1 MGGSRSKAGLDQT
14 RRHQRLVSAVAGL
27 DLATASSHYL
37 AAALFLS
44 IPAFLT
50 LHFALLHCLPI
61 LQIQLIPPPPHLPD
75 EVVRPWPGSSIP
87 F

>member
-1 MGGSRSKAGLDQT
+1 MGGSRSKGGFDQT

-37 AAALFLS
+37 ADTLFLS

-50 LHFALLHCLPI
+50 PPLCSPLLPPLPPDPAN
-61 LQIQLIPPPPHLPD
+61 PPLPRLPD

-87 F
+87 I